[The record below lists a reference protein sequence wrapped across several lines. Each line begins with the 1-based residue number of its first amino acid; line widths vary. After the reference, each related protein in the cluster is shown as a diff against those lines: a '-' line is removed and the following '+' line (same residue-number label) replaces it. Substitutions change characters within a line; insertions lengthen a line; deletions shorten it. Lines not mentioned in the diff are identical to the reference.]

1 MLTAAPDPATVGA
14 SVTLTATV
22 TAASKRVPQGSVQ
35 FETSGHALGAP
46 IAVNA
51 SGVAIATTTFAAAGT
66 AALSAVFQPTT
77 SAYASSTGTLSL
89 TVRALPSQ
97 PVATVPITVTLPP
110 AGALTVTIAP
120 GTVDLAV
127 SASGTLTA
135 TGLLTDATV
144 TDTRNTLP
152 GWSVLGQESVFT
164 GSGTATGFSIPADDL
179 GWVPIAIDPLT
190 GGATLGPPVAP
201 GTSPGGLGDTAA
213 VLAEA
218 AAGSG
223 LGVNTLSADLTLDI
237 PAGTRAGQYT
247 GSFTITYLEVGE
259 QGSSVVTEA
268 SDFRRGSVGD
278 FQSHSAEKDLQLNDA
293 EHAARRPPT
302 GARVA

>member
-1 MLTAAPDPATVGA
+1 
-14 SVTLTATV
+14 
-22 TAASKRVPQGSVQ
+22 
-35 FETSGHALGAP
+35 
-46 IAVNA
+46 
-51 SGVAIATTTFAAAGT
+51 
-66 AALSAVFQPTT
+66 
-77 SAYASSTGTLSL
+77 
-89 TVRALPSQ
+89 
-97 PVATVPITVTLPP
+97 
-110 AGALTVTIAP
+110 
-120 GTVDLAV
+120 VDLAV

-223 LGVNTLSADLTLDI
+223 LGVNTLSADLTLNI

-259 QGSSVVTEA
+259 QGNSVVTEA